1 MKSTDQ
7 NQKKLTKSR
16 DRSEGKIGAIF
27 WIFEFMVEKRNSWG
41 NPWQPK
47 AADTNMLRV
56 HLVGGPIFKD
66 FDLESGGIGGER
78 RGTEVEAETRRTPTN
93 SRTQQEK

>member
-1 MKSTDQ
+1 MQRGLDLNPKQQIYGERPLKTHQ
-7 NQKKLTKSR
+7 IE
-16 DRSEGKIGAIF
+16 RSIRGKIGAIF
-27 WIFEFMVEKRNSWG
+27 LRFSIFGGKEKFVE

-78 RGTEVEAETRRTPTN
+78 RG
-93 SRTQQEK
+93 K

>member
-1 MKSTDQ
+1 
-7 NQKKLTKSR
+7 
-16 DRSEGKIGAIF
+16 
-27 WIFEFMVEKRNSWG
+27 MVEERNSWG

-78 RGTEVEAETRRTPTN
+78 RGKRGGSKNTKNTDELTHTTRKVKSIAHTGDQPVQLEPPRA
-93 SRTQQEK
+93 S